1 MTEPLPPLL
10 QLAHKGAEACDQAFL
25 AWLAGQQDGAALIQA
40 LQAGRDNPEALTSL
54 QESELLLALAPHLDA
69 WLVALLAVQA
79 EDATLKAQIAAFH
92 PIALVRRQFVQRRAV
107 PRHQASVAAFDGGD
121 LAARLLTHYGCD
133 VSDDT
138 AFAEKIAAWLAQ
150 EAAQSKAEEEVVGE
164 GEALA
169 LAERYAAWAA
179 ITPQGRYHH
188 QASMVFA
195 VPQPLDPSKLV
206 HVHSEQVDGV
216 TYLSA
221 PEGERVVRTGFA
233 LTDPGGS
240 LSQALAQTH
249 YCIKCHRQGKDSCR
263 QGLRDKESK
272 FRDSAHGVS
281 LTGCPLEQKISES
294 HVLKEEG
301 FSIGALAMI
310 MVDNP
315 LLPATGY
322 RICNACMKA
331 CIYQKQQPVDIPLT
345 ESRILRDVL
354 HLPWGVELY
363 ALLTQWNPLNLRRPV
378 PKPTSGYRVLVV
390 GQGPAG
396 FNLAYHL
403 LQEGHAVVAVDGLK
417 IEPAPLLRQPIR
429 EVQQLWQALDERVVA
444 GFGGVAEYGIT
455 VRWDKNF
462 LSLIRLVLERH
473 SHYRL
478 YGGVRLGSQLSVAD
492 SFAMGFDH
500 VALCLGAGRPTTLS
514 LPHGLAKGVR
524 LASDFLMSLQL
535 TSAAKLA
542 SPANLQLRLPVVVI
556 GGGLTAIDTATEA
569 LAYYPVM
576 VEKFL
581 SHYEQAVAAGG
592 LAAIEA
598 AWDEAEQAIA
608 AEFIQH
614 AQALRAARVQAQAD
628 GEVFDPLPL
637 LQQWGGVTLVYRRDL
652 TAAPAYRLNHEEV
665 QLALAQGI
673 RLAPN
678 LTPVA
683 VMVDSAGHASALQVR
698 QEGGVISP
706 LPAHSILIAAGT
718 QPNTVLAMEEGAAV
732 TLAGQ
737 GAVEGAS
744 AGASGGRGFAAA
756 DLAGHPIVP
765 ETGAKPLRAQVLL
778 APPGMIEADG
788 RRLSVFGDL
797 HPGFA
802 GNVVGAMASAK
813 RGYPEVGMV
822 MQQRRPEAELGGKS
836 WQDLVA
842 ELDDGLVAR
851 VVRVERLTPTIVE
864 VVVRAPMAARHFQPG
879 QFFRLQNFETTSG
892 TAQAMEPLAMT
903 GAWVD
908 QQQGLVAMIALEMGG
923 SSNLCAQL
931 QPGEAVVLMG
941 PTGTPTEIVQDST
954 VLLIGGGLGNAVLF
968 SIGQALRAK
977 GCRVLYAAGYKN
989 TADRFRVADIE
1000 QAADVILWC
1009 CDQAPGFAP
1018 NPARPQDRHFVG
1030 NIVDGLIAY
1039 GKGELGEATIALG
1052 QVERIIAIGSDRM
1065 MAAVAAAR
1073 HGRLSPLLSPHHQA
1087 IGSINSPMQCMMK
1100 QICGQCVQ
1108 RHVDPATGLE
1118 QIVFSCT
1125 NQDQALDAVDF
1136 SNLADR
1142 LAQNRVVERV
1152 IKPASPL

>member
-1 MTEPLPPLL
+1 MTVPLPPLL
-10 QLAHKGAEACDQAFL
+10 QLAQQGAEACDQAFL
-25 AWLAGQQDGAALIQA
+25 AWLAGQQDGAALLQA
-40 LQAGRDNPEALTSL
+40 LQAGRDHPEALTSL
-54 QESELLLALAPHLDA
+54 QESELLLAIAPHLDA
-69 WLVALLAVQA
+69 WLVEQLAAQA
-79 EDATLKAQIAAFH
+79 DDAALKAHIAAFH

-107 PRHQASVAAFDGGD
+107 PRHQANAAAFDGGE
-121 LAARLLTHYGCD
+121 LAATLFSRYSCD

-138 AFAEKIAAWLAQ
+138 AFAEKIAAWLAE
-150 EAAQSKAEEEVVGE
+150 EAAQGGAQEGVTAEAVEEG
-164 GEALA
+164 LA

-179 ITPQGRYHH
+179 ITPQGRHHH

-195 VPQPLDPSKLV
+195 VPQPLDPAKLV
-206 HVHSEQVDGV
+206 HMHSEQVDGI

-221 PEGERVVRTGFA
+221 PKGDRVVRTGFA

-240 LSQALAQTH
+240 LPQALAQTH

-263 QGLRDKESK
+263 QGLRDKAGG
-272 FRDSAHGVS
+272 FRESAHGIS

-403 LQEGHAVVAVDGLK
+403 LQEGHAVVAIDGLK
-417 IEPAPLLRQPIR
+417 IEPAPQLHQPIR

-462 LSLIRLVLERH
+462 LSLIRLVLDRH

-492 SFAMGFDH
+492 SFAIGFDH

-542 SPANLQLRLPVVVI
+542 SSANLQLRLPVVVI

-592 LAAIEA
+592 AAAIEA
-598 AWDEAEQAIA
+598 AWDESERAIA

-614 AQALRAARVQAQAD
+614 AQALRAARVQAQAAGD
-628 GEVFDPLPL
+628 VFDPLPL

-678 LTPVA
+678 LSPVA
-683 VMVDSAGHASALQVR
+683 VMVDQAGHASALQVR
-698 QEGGVISP
+698 QESGVISH

-718 QPNTVLAMEEGAAV
+718 QPNTVLAMEEDAAV

-737 GAVEGAS
+737 GAAEGAS
-744 AGASGGRGFAAA
+744 GGEGRGFAAA
-756 DLAGHPIVP
+756 DLAGQAIVP
-765 ETGAKPLRAQVLL
+765 EAGAKPSRAQVLL
-778 APPGMIEADG
+778 APPAMTGADG

-813 RGYPEVGMV
+813 RGYPEVGMA
-822 MQQRRPEAELGGKS
+822 MQQRRPQAEQDGKS

-842 ELDDGLVAR
+842 ELDDGLIAR

-879 QFFRLQNFETTSG
+879 QFFRLQNFESRSG

-908 QQQGLVAMIALEMGG
+908 RQQGLVAMIVLEMGG
-923 SSNLCAQL
+923 SSNLCANL
-931 QPGEAVVLMG
+931 SAGEAVVLMG
-941 PTGTPTEIVQDST
+941 PTGTPTEIVQDAT

-989 TADRFRVADIE
+989 AADRFRVADIE

-1018 NPARPQDRHFVG
+1018 NPNRPQDRHFVG
-1030 NIVDGLIAY
+1030 NIVDGLMAY
-1039 GKGELGEATIALG
+1039 GAGELGEAAIALG

-1073 HGRLSPLLSPHHQA
+1073 HGRLSPLLSSHHQA

-1118 QIVFSCT
+1118 QVVFSCT
-1125 NQDQALDAVDF
+1125 NQDQPLDAVDF
-1136 SNLADR
+1136 NNLADR

-1152 IKPASPL
+1152 IKPA

>member
-1 MTEPLPPLL
+1 MTVPLPPLL
-10 QLAHKGAEACDQAFL
+10 QLAQQGTEACDQAFL
-25 AWLAGQQDGAALIQA
+25 AWLAGQQDGAALLQA
-40 LQAGRDNPEALTSL
+40 LQAGRDHPEALTSL
-54 QESELLLALAPHLDA
+54 QESELLLAIAPHLDA
-69 WLVALLAVQA
+69 WLVDLLAVQA
-79 EDATLKAQIAAFH
+79 DDAALKAHIAAFH

-107 PRHQASVAAFDGGD
+107 PRHQANAAAFDGGE
-121 LAARLLTHYGCD
+121 LAATLLSRYSCD

-138 AFAEKIAAWLAQ
+138 AFAEKIVAWLAE
-150 EAAQSKAEEEVVGE
+150 EAAQGGAQEGVTAEAVVE
-164 GEALA
+164 GLA

-179 ITPQGRYHH
+179 ITPQGRHHH

-195 VPQPLDPSKLV
+195 VPQPLDPAKLV
-206 HVHSEQVDGV
+206 HMHSEQVDGV

-221 PEGERVVRTGFA
+221 PAGDRVVRTGFA

-240 LSQALAQTH
+240 LPQALAQTH

-263 QGLRDKESK
+263 QGLRDKAGG
-272 FRDSAHGVS
+272 FRESAHGIS

-403 LQEGHAVVAVDGLK
+403 LQEGHAVVAIDGLK
-417 IEPAPLLRQPIR
+417 IEPAPQLHQPIR

-492 SFAMGFDH
+492 SFAIGFDH

-542 SPANLQLRLPVVVI
+542 SSANLQLRLPVVVI

-592 LAAIEA
+592 AAAIEA
-598 AWDEAEQAIA
+598 AWDESERAIA

-614 AQALRAARVQAQAD
+614 AQALRAARVQAQAA

-678 LTPVA
+678 LSPVA
-683 VMVDSAGHASALQVR
+683 VMVDQAGHASALQVR
-698 QEGGVISP
+698 QESGVISQ

-718 QPNTVLAMEEGAAV
+718 QPNTVLAMEEDAAV

-737 GAVEGAS
+737 GAAEGA
-744 AGASGGRGFAAA
+744 AGGEGRGFTAA
-756 DLAGHPIVP
+756 DLSGHPMVP
-765 ETGAKPLRAQVLL
+765 EAGAKPSRAQVLL
-778 APPGMIEADG
+778 APPAMTGADG

-813 RGYPEVGMV
+813 RGYPEVGMA
-822 MQQRRPEAELGGKS
+822 MQQRRPQAEQDGKS

-842 ELDDGLVAR
+842 ELDDGLIAR

-879 QFFRLQNFETTSG
+879 QFFRLQNFESRSG

-908 QQQGLVAMIALEMGG
+908 RQQGLVAMIVLEMGG
-923 SSNLCAQL
+923 SSNLCANL
-931 QPGEAVVLMG
+931 SAGEAVVLMG
-941 PTGTPTEIVQDST
+941 PTGTPTEIVQDAT

-989 TADRFRVADIE
+989 AADRFRVADIE

-1009 CDQAPGFAP
+1009 CDQAPGFAHNP
-1018 NPARPQDRHFVG
+1018 NRPQDRHFVG
-1030 NIVDGLIAY
+1030 NIVDGLMAY
-1039 GKGELGEATIALG
+1039 GKGELGETAITLG

-1125 NQDQALDAVDF
+1125 NQDQPLDVVDF
-1136 SNLADR
+1136 GNLADR

-1152 IKPASPL
+1152 IKPA